1 MSIHQER
8 DDAVHD
14 MPAWP
19 MPLAA
24 VFIGSQILVIWLQSG
39 GSGMESVWGAW
50 GILGI
55 MLAFLLIPTTSIFLV
70 IYAITYFVQLTLRHQ
85 RKRRN
90 GIM

>member
-1 MSIHQER
+1 
-8 DDAVHD
+8 
-14 MPAWP
+14 

-39 GSGMESVWGAW
+39 GYGMENVWGAW

-70 IYAITYFVQLTLRHQ
+70 IYAITYFVQLALKHRH
-85 RKRRN
+85 KRRN